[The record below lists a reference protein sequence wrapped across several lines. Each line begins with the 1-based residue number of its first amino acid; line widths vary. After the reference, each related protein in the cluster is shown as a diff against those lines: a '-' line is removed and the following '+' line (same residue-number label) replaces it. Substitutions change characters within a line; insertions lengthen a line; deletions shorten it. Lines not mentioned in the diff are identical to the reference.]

1 MEVIK
6 LIDIANK
13 GEITPFIGNIDIVNN
28 IVLPRLSSEDGT
40 IFNYFKKFCDKEKLL
55 KAFSTLDIKEDVLAN
70 NINEISQALKNKLAI
85 VEALVNNE
93 EELIFNNIH
102 KGFSYREIQTIKR
115 ILKKFVEYNKKVLII
130 TDDVEF
136 LFGLTKNL
144 VIVNDNNYIKM
155 SPVNWLDL
163 KIYDYVSKPPII
175 DFVLNCK
182 QRGIKIDDSFE
193 TKELLK
199 AIYRSVD
206 K

>member
-1 MEVIK
+1 MEVIN

-13 GEITPFIGNIDIVNN
+13 GEITSYIGNIEITNN
-28 IVLPRLSSEDGT
+28 TVLPRFSNDDITLLEYLSKICS
-40 IFNYFKKFCDKEKLL
+40 KEKIL
-55 KAFSTLDIKEDVLAN
+55 KAFTTLDIKEDVLN
-70 NINEISQALKNKLAI
+70 FYISELSQSLKNKLAI
-85 VEALVNNE
+85 VEALVSNE
-93 EELIFNNIH
+93 EVLIFKNIH
-102 KGFSYREIQTIKR
+102 KGLSYREVEAIKR
-115 ILKKFVEYNKKVLII
+115 ILKKFIEYNKKVLII
-130 TDDVEF
+130 TDDIEF
-136 LFGLTKNL
+136 LFGLTKKL
-144 VIVNDNNYIKM
+144 VIVKSEDFVVL

-182 QRGIKIDDSFE
+182 KRGIKIDDSFE